1 MDRYVARPGQGLA
14 YKVGQLKLFA
24 LRRKAEQRL
33 GARFDIR
40 EFHEQVVGSGS
51 LPLDVLEAKLER
63 WMATRN

>member
-1 MDRYVARPGQGLA
+1 
-14 YKVGQLKLFA
+14 

-63 WMATRN
+63 WMATRD